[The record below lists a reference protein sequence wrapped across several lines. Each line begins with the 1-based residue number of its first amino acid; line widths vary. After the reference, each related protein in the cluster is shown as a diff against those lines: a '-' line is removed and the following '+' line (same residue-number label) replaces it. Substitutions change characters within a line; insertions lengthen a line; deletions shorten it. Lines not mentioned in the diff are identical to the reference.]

1 MHLGASRYYGDITMK
16 KLLLLILLSVSLI
29 QFGFS
34 QDLNLR
40 EEILRINQIEDDVQ
54 KLNQLAAIA
63 EIIERGESIEYISRW
78 TITYYNDEINNR
90 EIYFITSNEMNDLG
104 YVLNIQYIKSIR
116 ASQSSVAIF
125 LNQKPGWNWNRRE
138 SGYSVDY
145 KYDNTRDSFNETWF
159 HTNEREALIAAF
171 PGKLLREFTIYD
183 EILFIVADMQIK
195 FEIYGLQQTLDQYDI
210 DIEDLFY
217 LTS

>member
-1 MHLGASRYYGDITMK
+1 MLFA
-16 KLLLLILLSVSLI
+16 

-40 EEILRINQIEDDVQ
+40 NEILRINQIDDDAE
-54 KLNQLAAIA
+54 KLDQLSQIA
-63 EIIERGESIEYISRW
+63 EIIEQGESIDYISRW
-78 TITYYNDEINNR
+78 TISYFNDEINNR
-90 EIYFITSNEMNDLG
+90 EIYFITADAMNDLG
-104 YVLNIQYIKSIR
+104 YFLTIQYVKSIR

-125 LNQKPGWNWNRRE
+125 LNQKPGWNWSRRE

-145 KYDNTRDSFNETWF
+145 KYDNTIDSFNETWF

-171 PGKLLREFTIYD
+171 PGKQLREFTIYD
-183 EILFIVADMQIK
+183 EILFIVAETQIR
-195 FEIYGLQQTLDQYDI
+195 FEIYGLQQTLDQYSI
-210 DIEDLFY
+210 DIEELLN